1 MRRQST
7 ALSCIAVLVL
17 ATACSG
23 GGGGEDGEGGLRR
36 ITAGAIP
43 IVDVAPLH
51 LGVDQGF
58 FADRGIDLEIQ
69 PGSGGAAA
77 IPGVV
82 SGNFEFAFGNTVSLL
97 VARDQGLPLKVF
109 ANGVSSNGEQGAD
122 FSAVFVRD
130 DSPVETAADLEGMTV
145 AANNLLNIGDTT
157 VRESVREAGGD
168 PSDIEF
174 VEMAFPDMVPALEN
188 GQIDAAWLVEPFT
201 TAALDAGNREI
212 ASNFVDTHPELSVA
226 AYFTSEEMLA
236 REPEL
241 IDDVEAAL
249 QESFAYAE
257 ANPDEVRRILGG
269 YTEID
274 GAALTDIRLPRWP
287 EAVNEESVGVL
298 ADLMLEDGLIG
309 TEADLAALYR

>member
-7 ALSCIAVLVL
+7 ALGGIAVLVL
-17 ATACSG
+17 ATACS

-77 IPGVV
+77 VPGVV

-130 DSPVETAADLEGMTV
+130 DSPVETAADLEGTTV

-188 GQIDAAWLVEPFT
+188 GRIDAAWLVEPFT

-257 ANPDEVRRILGG
+257 ANPDEVRRVLGE

>member
-23 GGGGEDGEGGLRR
+23 GGGEEDGEGGLRR

-188 GQIDAAWLVEPFT
+188 GRIDAAWLVEPFT

-241 IDDVEAAL
+241 VDDVEAAL

-257 ANPDEVRRILGG
+257 ANPDEVRRILGE

>member
-7 ALSCIAVLVL
+7 ALGGIAVLVL
-17 ATACSG
+17 ATACS

-130 DSPVETAADLEGMTV
+130 DSPVETAADLEGTTV

-257 ANPDEVRRILGG
+257 ANPDEVRRILGE

-287 EAVNEESVGVL
+287 EAVDEESVGVL
-298 ADLMLEDGLIG
+298 AALMLEDGLIG

>member
-7 ALSCIAVLVL
+7 ALGGIAVLVL

-23 GGGGEDGEGGLRR
+23 GGGEEEGEGGLRR

-58 FADRGIDLEIQ
+58 FADRGIALEIQ

-130 DSPVETAADLEGMTV
+130 DSPVETAADLEGTTV

-201 TAALDAGNREI
+201 TAALEAGNREI

-236 REPEL
+236 QEPEL

-257 ANPDEVRRILGG
+257 ANPDEVRRILGE

-287 EAVNEESVGVL
+287 EAVDEESVGVL

>member
-1 MRRQST
+1 MRRQLT
-7 ALSCIAVLVL
+7 ALSGIAVLVL

-23 GGGGEDGEGGLRR
+23 GGEEGGDGELRR

-130 DSPVETAADLEGMTV
+130 ESPVETAADLEGMTV

-174 VEMAFPDMVPALEN
+174 VEMAFPDMIPALEN

-226 AYFTSEEMLA
+226 TYFTSEEMLA
-236 REPEL
+236 QEPQL
-241 IDDVEAAL
+241 IDDIEAAL

-257 ANPDEVRRILGG
+257 ANPDEVRRILGE

-274 GAALTDIRLPRWP
+274 AAALADIRLPRWP
-287 EAVNEESVGVL
+287 EAVNEESVGIL

-309 TEADLAALYR
+309 TEADLASLYR

>member
-1 MRRQST
+1 MRRQLT
-7 ALSCIAVLVL
+7 ALSGIAVLVL

-23 GGGGEDGEGGLRR
+23 GGEEGGDGELRR

-130 DSPVETAADLEGMTV
+130 ESPVETAADLEGMTV

-174 VEMAFPDMVPALEN
+174 VEMAFPDMIPALEN

-226 AYFTSEEMLA
+226 TYFTSEEMLA
-236 REPEL
+236 QEPEL
-241 IDDVEAAL
+241 IDDIEAAL

-257 ANPDEVRRILGG
+257 ANPDEVRRILGE

-274 GAALTDIRLPRWP
+274 AAALADIRLPRWP
-287 EAVNEESVGVL
+287 EAVNEESVGIL

-309 TEADLAALYR
+309 TEADLASLYR